1 MPDVVLVT
9 GAGRFLGAHL
19 AGRLAANPAVG
30 RVIGVDAVAPGRE
43 LLRRMGTAEFVR
55 ADIRSPQIAKVVDG
69 AGPDVVVHAAV
80 HQLPGP
86 EGRSATKEANVIGTM
101 QLLAACQQSAAVRKI
116 VLKSTSAVYGSS
128 SRDPAVFTEDMEPKD
143 LPSSGFAKDAV
154 EIEGYVR
161 GFGRRRPEVGIT
173 TLRLAPLVGPRIDA
187 MLTRYFGPPAVPTV
201 LGYDA
206 RLQLLHTEDALAV
219 LERAAV
225 EDLAGVYNVGGGGV
239 VMQSQAIRRA
249 GRFQVPVPRTGLGSF
264 GGLFGGQRP
273 ELGAEQLRFL
283 HFGRVVDTRRLR
295 ERFGF
300 APRWTSRQA
309 FDDFVSGR
317 GLRPVLDPER
327 LQDVERGLVGVLA
340 RFG

>member
-30 RVIGVDAVAPGRE
+30 RVVAVDAASPGRE

-55 ADIRSPQIAKVVDG
+55 ADIRSPQIAKVVEG

-116 VLKSTSAVYGSS
+116 VLKSTGAVYGSS
-128 SRDPAVFTEDMEPKD
+128 SRDPAVFTEDTEPKD
-143 LPSSGFAKDAV
+143 LPSAGFAKDAV

-161 GFGRRRPEVGIT
+161 GFGRRRPEVAIT

-201 LGYDA
+201 LGHDA

-219 LERAAV
+219 LERAAA
-225 EDLAGVYNVGGGGV
+225 EDLAGVYNVGGDGV
-239 VMQSQAIRRA
+239 VLLSQAIRRA
-249 GRFQVPVPRTGLGSF
+249 GRFQVPVPRTGLG
-264 GGLFGGQRP
+264 LLGGQRP
-273 ELGAEQLRFL
+273 ELGSEQLRFL
-283 HFGRVVDTRRLR
+283 RFGRVLDTRRLR

-317 GLRPVLDPER
+317 DLRPVLDPDR
-327 LQDVERGLVGVLA
+327 LQQVERGLVGALA